1 MKRKDRPS
9 IVQKIS
15 IFLFLLGAVASVLI
29 VFSLVRDY
37 SMGMFSSGAENLP
50 NFAFDS
56 RQDQE
61 LFYLMG
67 ISCSMGLMVG
77 GFGLIIGDI
86 RAYMKEHRDQD
97 KK

>member
-9 IVQKIS
+9 IVQKCGA
-15 IFLFLLGAVASVLI
+15 FLFLLGAVASVLI

-61 LFYLMG
+61 LFYLME
-67 ISCSMGLMVG
+67 IVCSMGLMLG
-77 GFGLIIGDI
+77 GLGLFIEDI
-86 RAYMKEHRDQD
+86 RAYLKERRDQD